1 MIINAQTV
9 VITVVIITVASYF
22 GLRVVRDFALSI
34 ARENHDANLAMD
46 TEDDRLR
53 LKRERDADAAVA
65 SAVAKVAPL
74 LPPKVSEKAQ
84 SSVESKLV
92 AEI

>member
-1 MIINAQTV
+1 M
-9 VITVVIITVASYF
+9 
-22 GLRVVRDFALSI
+22 RDFDLSI

-65 SAVAKVAPL
+65 SAMTKVAPL
-74 LPPKVSEKAQ
+74 LPPKVSKKAQ

>member
-1 MIINAQTV
+1 
-9 VITVVIITVASYF
+9 
-22 GLRVVRDFALSI
+22 
-34 ARENHDANLAMD
+34 MD

-65 SAVAKVAPL
+65 SAMAKVAPL
-74 LPPKVSEKAQ
+74 LPPKVSKKAQ